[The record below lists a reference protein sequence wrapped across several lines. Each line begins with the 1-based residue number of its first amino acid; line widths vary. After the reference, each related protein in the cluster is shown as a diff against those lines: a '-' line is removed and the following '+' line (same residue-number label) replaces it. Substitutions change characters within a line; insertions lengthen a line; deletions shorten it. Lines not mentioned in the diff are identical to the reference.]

1 MLFSKG
7 TIELLSDSPFK
18 QFVLMELERE
28 RIYQSFIQIDE
39 LVEISEIWT
48 SFSRICADSLSDVSS
63 LANLLYQRFLDEWTR
78 DKNQIESDKDRKES
92 LTFKI
97 ENLQEFQMELAI
109 LMIIYADI
117 VNTGIFETEP
127 STEYCSSYVEGHHIL
142 NSISQTYFDSTHPRA
157 SGIEEIMLTFLLLN
171 QKNQLLKL
179 IEKSPQSESNK
190 RFIEESGSYELAY
203 AEFETSFTAELLSR
217 LGKDWWWKDPIASHF
232 AYERGLNHLQNAL
245 NFYIKLPE
253 DPELKA
259 KLIEENLIPI
269 NQALRNKE
277 LIDHYF
283 RLSYEAAKNDIFIAG
298 VEYLNLVLGL
308 EQEAL
313 EILSKDTQASERN
326 LKLKEEII
334 KEETVHVFLQSI
346 AELAAKT
353 SQLIELIPDAKK
365 KAIQDLIKQI
375 EEIVNRP
382 GLKVNINY
390 VSSLPF
396 VYLNYVQEFKIAI
409 LENIPY
415 PEAME
420 RAEQNFVRFI
430 ERLEYATKDIAAQLM
445 GLEKKSKTIK
455 IEEVE
460 VLIDNIKNIKLAAY
474 FLPKTEK
481 KLYVLEDIEC
491 LEFIADSIH
500 LEHYLRG
507 KETNE
512 VLDLIYHAKAH
523 YYSTK
528 ALEISQLSGTSNI
541 DSKWVE
547 QRYSNTFVQG
557 QDVELRLFELTR
569 QFLFLNTV
577 IDKLAQGY
585 KLALSREPSIKSNYQ
600 AIISNTFKHFD
611 LFDAINTRI
620 AADCKELLE
629 HKELFKIDD
638 SEVSWNTIEI
648 KKNLA
653 DALIQFLEATKNAI
667 LAFGANT
674 NKENYKAATFFN
686 EASKLATNASEI
698 LQSVSNYEQ
707 TFAQLAKS
715 AYEFSV
721 LLKELERK
729 SRDSSKLQKLPI
741 EQLFGVLKQL
751 TFLS

>member
-1 MLFSKG
+1 MLFSEG

-39 LVEISEIWT
+39 LVEISEIWS

-78 DKNQIESDKDRKES
+78 DKSQIESDKERKEN

-109 LMIIYADI
+109 LMIIYSDI
-117 VNTGIFETEP
+117 VNTGIFDTEP
-127 STEYCSSYVEGHHIL
+127 SGDYCSSYVEGFHIL

-157 SGIEEIMLTFLLLN
+157 SSIEEIMLTFLLLN
-171 QKNQLLKL
+171 QKQHL
-179 IEKSPQSESNK
+179 IQILEESPHSESNK
-190 RFIEESGSYELAY
+190 RLIEESGAFELAN
-203 AEFETSFTAELLSR
+203 AEFEVSFTADLLNR

-232 AYERGLNHLQNAL
+232 AFERSLSHLQKSL
-245 NFYIKLPE
+245 DLYKQLPE

-259 KLIEENLIPI
+259 KLIEENLIPL
-269 NQALRNKE
+269 NQAFRNKE

-283 RLSYEAAKNDIFIAG
+283 RLSYEAAKNDIFIAS

-313 EILSKDTQASERN
+313 EIISKDTQPSERN
-326 LKLKEEII
+326 TRLKEGII
-334 KEETVHVFLQSI
+334 KEETIHTFLHSI

-353 SQLIELIPDAKK
+353 SQLIDILPTAKKEEIKELIN
-365 KAIQDLIKQI
+365 QI

-415 PEAME
+415 SEAIE
-420 RAEQNFVRFI
+420 RAENNFVRFI
-430 ERLEYATKDIAAQLM
+430 ERLEYATNDIAGQLM
-445 GLEKKSKTIK
+445 NLEKKGKKIK
-455 IEEVE
+455 IESVE
-460 VLIDNIKNIKLAAY
+460 LLTDDIKNIKLAAY

-481 KLYVLEDIEC
+481 KVYIVKDIEC

-500 LEHYLRG
+500 LEHYLRN

-512 VLDLIYHAKAH
+512 VMDLIYHAKAH

-528 ALEISQLSGTSNI
+528 ALEIFQLSSTSNI
-541 DSKWVE
+541 ESKWVE
-547 QRYSNTFVQG
+547 QRYSNTFIQG

-577 IDKLAQGY
+577 IDRLAQGY
-585 KLALSREPSIKSNYQ
+585 KLAHSKEPSIKSNYQ
-600 AIISNTFKHFD
+600 AIIDNTFKHFD
-611 LFDAINTRI
+611 LFDAINSRI

-629 HKELFKIDD
+629 HKEMFTVND

-648 KKNLA
+648 KMNLA
-653 DALIQFLEATKNAI
+653 DALVQFLEATKKAI
-667 LAFGANT
+667 LAFGADT
-674 NKENYKAATFFN
+674 SKENYKAATYFN
-686 EASKLATNASEI
+686 EAAKLANNTSDI
-698 LQSVSNYEQ
+698 LQTISSYDQ
-707 TFAQLAKS
+707 TFVQLAKS

-729 SRDSSKLQKLPI
+729 SRDSTKLQKLPI
-741 EQLFGVLKQL
+741 EQLFGILKQL

>member
-78 DKNQIESDKDRKES
+78 DKSQIESDKDRKEN
-92 LTFKI
+92 LTIKI

-109 LMIIYADI
+109 LMITYSDI

-127 STEYCSSYVEGHHIL
+127 SADYCSSYVEGHHIL
-142 NSISQTYFDSTHPRA
+142 NNISQTYFDSTHPRA
-157 SGIEEIMLTFLLLN
+157 SSIEEIMLTFLLLN
-171 QKNQLLKL
+171 QKHQLVQIL
-179 IEKSPQSESNK
+179 ENSPQSESNK
-190 RFIEESGSYELAY
+190 RYIEESGSYELAY
-203 AEFETSFTAELLSR
+203 SEFEVSFTAELLNR
-217 LGKDWWWKDPIASHF
+217 LGRDWWWKDPIASHF
-232 AYERGLNHLQNAL
+232 AFEKSLSHLQKSL
-245 NFYIKLPE
+245 SFYKQLPE
-253 DPELKA
+253 DPELRA

-269 NQALRNKE
+269 NQVLRNKE

-283 RLSYEAAKNDIFIAG
+283 RLSYEAAKNDIFIAS

-313 EILSKDTQASERN
+313 EIISKNTQTSNRN
-326 LKLKEEII
+326 LKLKEDII
-334 KEETVHVFLQSI
+334 KEETVHLFLQSI
-346 AELAAKT
+346 AELASKT
-353 SQLIELIPDAKK
+353 SQLITIIPTAKK
-365 KAIQDLIKQI
+365 GSIQELIKQI

-409 LENIPY
+409 LEDKPY
-415 PEAME
+415 PKAME

-430 ERLEYATKDIAAQLM
+430 ERLEYATNDIAVQLM
-445 GLEKKSKTIK
+445 NLEKKGKKIK
-455 IEEVE
+455 IEDVE

-481 KLYVLEDIEC
+481 KVYIVKDIEC

-500 LEHYLRG
+500 LEQYLRD

-512 VLDLIYHAKAH
+512 VLNLIYHAKAH

-541 DSKWVE
+541 DNKWIE
-547 QRYSNTFVQG
+547 QRYSNTFIQG
-557 QDVELRLFELTR
+557 QDVELRLFELAR

-585 KLALSREPSIKSNYQ
+585 KLAHSREPSIRSNYQ
-600 AIISNTFKHFD
+600 AIINNTFKHFE
-611 LFDAINTRI
+611 LFDAINSRI

-629 HKELFKIDD
+629 HKEIFKIED

-653 DALIQFLEATKNAI
+653 DALVHFLEATKNAI
-667 LAFGANT
+667 LAFGADT
-674 NKENYKAATFFN
+674 NKENYKAATYFN
-686 EASKLATNASEI
+686 EAAKLATNSSDV
-698 LQSVSNYEQ
+698 LQSISTYEQ